1 MHLTDTMLVFLPMV
15 RQVCQKLTAC
25 MFDSF
30 FFTLFH
36 FFDALLQI
44 YYSFAFFLCVGS
56 GKSYTMMGA
65 NMGQEDHS
73 KGLIPRICDA
83 LFEKIAE
90 VSDYHHK
97 TYVISHMTCM
107 ISRVCGRYVF

>member
-1 MHLTDTMLVFLPMV
+1 MLLLWTLSFLNE
-15 RQVCQKLTAC
+15 
-25 MFDSF
+25 
-30 FFTLFH
+30 
-36 FFDALLQI
+36 LLPI
-44 YYSFAFFLCVGS
+44 YYSFGFFLLVGS

-90 VSDYHHK
+90 VSD
-97 TYVISHMTCM
+97 VSHDL
-107 ISRVCGRYVF
+107 RY